1 MLGTITNKTLEWQ
14 CGLWFA
20 GLDLGKAFDKI
31 EHGALCAVEM
41 HKVSGMVV
49 SSLMAMYQDQTG
61 AVLGSENFSIQRG
74 VRQGDVLSPLLFNTM
89 LEHPMGKWKLK
100 LTNEGVRLGQDIRLT
115 SLRYDV
121 DLMIFATFHEKH
133 LMIYV
138 FVI

>member
-1 MLGTITNKTLEWQ
+1 MLAIFFHRYCIYGILRLRRQLDYEPSVDQLCFRPNTGVDHAFFVLGTITNKTLEWQ

-89 LEHPMGKWKLK
+89 LEHPMGK
-100 LTNEGVRLGQDIRLT
+100 
-115 SLRYDV
+115 
-121 DLMIFATFHEKH
+121 
-133 LMIYV
+133 
-138 FVI
+138 